1 MKKLVILF
9 LMAAGLATAAAAEPT
24 KKPKLVLTIIVDQ
37 FRYDYLTRFK
47 NEYKGGL
54 NRLLTQGAVFTDAYY
69 RHFPTV
75 TAIGHSVI
83 LTGAMPSASGI
94 VGNDWY
100 DRAAAKQVDCVAD
113 DSTKTLG
120 SAGGAGFSP
129 NRLLVSTVGD
139 ELKTATSRKAKVIG
153 IAIKDR
159 AAILPAGH
167 TADAAYWYDSR
178 SGEFVSSTFY
188 LTELPA
194 WVKEFNLKALE
205 RYKGAEWLQHKLPE
219 DNRLAAAL
227 IPSPFGN
234 DLLES
239 FAERVIQAENLGK
252 NTVPDLLSVS
262 FSSNDYVGHY
272 FGPESPEVRAM
283 CLETD
288 QVLDKLFKFIDSS
301 IGMSN
306 VLVAF
311 TADHGVAPL
320 PEANAERRMPGGRM
334 QPRIV
339 QNTLQSAL
347 VKKYGEGKWILSS
360 PEHSLTLNQEL
371 VQEKKLDRVEVEET
385 AREVLLAIPHVW
397 KVYTRSQLIR
407 GNVGDDPAGR
417 GVMNGFF
424 PSRGADVYVLLE
436 PYWIFGASGT
446 THGTTFNYDTHVP
459 VIFMGPAIQAGIYD
473 AQIIPNDIAHTMAD
487 LLEIETP
494 SASVG
499 RVLKEIINRAT
510 K

>member
-1 MKKLVILF
+1 MKKLALLF
-9 LMAAGLATAAAAEPT
+9 LMAAGLAAAAEPA

-37 FRYDYLTRFK
+37 FRYDYLTRYK

-83 LTGAMPSASGI
+83 LTGAMPSTSGI

-113 DSTKTLG
+113 DSTKLLG
-120 SAGGAGFSP
+120 GAGGAGFSP
-129 NRLLVSTVGD
+129 KRLLVSTVGD
-139 ELKTATSRKAKVIG
+139 ELKAATGNKAKVIG

-167 TADAAYWYDSR
+167 AADAAFWYDSR

-188 LTELPA
+188 LPELPA

-205 RYKGAEWLQHKLPE
+205 KYKGAEWLQHKLPE
-219 DNRLAAAL
+219 DAKLTGAL
-227 IPSPFGN
+227 IPSPYGN

-252 NTVPDLLSVS
+252 NSVPDLLSVS

-272 FGPESPEVRAM
+272 FGPDSPEVRAM

-288 QVLDKLFKFIDSS
+288 RVLDKLFKFVDSS

-320 PEANAERRMPGGRM
+320 PEANAGRRMPGGRM

-347 VKKYGEGKWILSS
+347 VKKYGEGRWILSS
-360 PEHSLTLNQEL
+360 PEHSLTLNQDL
-371 VQEKKLDRVEVEET
+371 VQGKKLDRVEVEET
-385 AREVLLAIPHVW
+385 AREAILAIPHVW
-397 KVYTRSQLIR
+397 KVYTRSQLTA

-417 GVMNGFF
+417 AVMNGFF

-446 THGTTFNYDTHVP
+446 THGTAFNYDTHVP
-459 VIFMGPAIQAGIYD
+459 VIFMGPTIRAGRYD
-473 AQIIPNDIAHTMAD
+473 DKIIPNDIAHTMAD

-510 K
+510 N

>member
-1 MKKLVILF
+1 MKKLALLF
-9 LMAAGLATAAAAEPT
+9 LMAAGLAAAAEPA
-24 KKPKLVLTIIVDQ
+24 KKPKLVLTIVVDQ

-54 NRLLTQGAVFTDAYY
+54 NRLLTQGAVFTAAHYQ
-69 RHFPTV
+69 HFPTV

-83 LTGAMPSASGI
+83 FTGAMPATSGI

-113 DSTKTLG
+113 DSTKMLG
-120 SAGGAGFSP
+120 GAGGAGCSP

-139 ELKTATSRKAKVIG
+139 ELKVATGGKAKVIG
-153 IAIKDR
+153 ISIKDR

-167 TADAAYWYDSR
+167 AANAAYWYDSR

-188 LTELPA
+188 LPELPA

-205 RYKGAEWLQHKLPE
+205 KYKGAVWLQYKLPE
-219 DNRLAAAL
+219 DAKLAAAV

-239 FAERVIQAENLGK
+239 FAERVIRDENLGK

-288 QVLDKLFKFIDSS
+288 QVLDKLFNFVDSS

-306 VLVAF
+306 VLVVF

-320 PEANAERRMPGGRM
+320 PEANAGRRMPGGRM

-360 PEHSLTLNQEL
+360 QEHSLTLNQDL
-371 VQEKKLDRVEVEET
+371 VQGKKLDRVEVEET
-385 AREVLLAIPHVW
+385 AREVILAIPHVW
-397 KVYTRSQLIR
+397 RVYTRSLLIG
-407 GNVGDDPAGR
+407 GNVGDDPVGR
-417 GVMNGFF
+417 AVMNGFF

-436 PYWIFGASGT
+436 PYWMFGASGT
-446 THGTTFNYDTHVP
+446 THGTAFSYDTHVP
-459 VIFMGPAIQAGIYD
+459 VIFMGPAIRAGIYD
-473 AQIIPNDIAHTMAD
+473 DQIIVNDIAHTIAD

-499 RVLKEIINRAT
+499 RVLKEMINRAT